1 MISGIDIST
10 YQQNVDFAKLKESG
24 IKFVIIRAGYGK
36 YANQKD
42 NMFESHYKKAKAAGL
57 KVGAYWYSYADST
70 ADAKLE
76 AQTCISVI
84 KGKQFEY
91 PIYFDLEE
99 RKQFNKGRSFCDSL
113 VTAFCD
119 TLEAAGYYA
128 GLYIS
133 RSPLQSYISS
143 SVANRYALWVAEY
156 GSKLNYSGKYGMWQ
170 NSSTFR
176 ANGYNG
182 NLDHDYCYVDYPK
195 VIKES
200 GKNGYTAT
208 DTGSTTSTVKKK
220 TIDKLARE
228 VIDGKWG
235 NGDVRKQK
243 LTAAGYDYIKVQ
255 AKVNELLSKKKS
267 ITEIAKEVI
276 AGKWGNGTDR
286 ARRLA
291 AAGYDY
297 NTVQKKVN
305 ELLKKAAL
313 K

>member
-1 MISGIDIST
+1 MKNGIDIST
-10 YQQNVDFAKLKESG
+10 YQQNVDFAKLKASG
-24 IKFVIIRAGYGK
+24 IEFVIIRAGYGK
-36 YANQKD
+36 YTSQKD
-42 NMFESHYKKAKAAGL
+42 NMFESHYKNAKAAGL
-57 KVGAYWYSYADST
+57 DVGAYWYSYADSA

-76 AQTCISVI
+76 AQACIQII
-84 KGKQFEY
+84 KGKKFEY

-99 RKQFNKGRSFCDSL
+99 SKQFRKGRAFCDGL
-113 VTAFCD
+113 VTAFCGA
-119 TLEAAGYYA
+119 LEAAGYYA

-143 SVANRYALWVAEY
+143 SIANRYALWVAEY
-156 GSKLNYSGKYGMWQ
+156 GSKLNYSGTYGMWQ

-195 VIKES
+195 LIKAS
-200 GKNGYTAT
+200 GKNGYTAS
-208 DTGSTTSTVKKK
+208 DTTPTTPMTPKK
-220 TIDKLARE
+220 TIEELAKE

-235 NGDVRKQK
+235 NGETRKQR
-243 LTAAGYDYIKVQ
+243 LTAAGYNYDKVQ

-276 AGKWGNGTDR
+276 AGKWGNGTER
-286 ARRLA
+286 ARKLT

-297 NTVQKKVN
+297 NAVQRKVN
-305 ELLKKAAL
+305 ELLKK
-313 K
+313 